1 MFGNCIEQEVSKPG
15 EQDAAGKS
23 DGAGEA
29 AATESKEAVPST

>member
-29 AATESKEAVPST
+29 ATESKEAVPST